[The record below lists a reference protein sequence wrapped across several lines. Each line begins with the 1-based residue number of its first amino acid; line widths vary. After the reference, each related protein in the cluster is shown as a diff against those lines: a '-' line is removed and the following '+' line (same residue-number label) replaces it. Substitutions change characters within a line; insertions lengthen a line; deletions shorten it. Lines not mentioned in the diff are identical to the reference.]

1 MPVTQGIDYAAIA
14 PPLIL
19 AAAALCV
26 LMADLFLPARR
37 RGLLGRISLGGV
49 LAALAAD
56 AVLATRGGSRGTFCL
71 PAAPRGSPASCSYVV
86 DHFTLLFQIVA
97 LAAAVVVLLMAAG
110 EIRAT
115 ALPAGEFHFLVLCS
129 LAGALTLIAS
139 RDLITLAVSLEV
151 VSLPVF
157 ALAALRRY
165 DGRSSEA
172 GLKMF
177 LISVISTA
185 VMLFGISL
193 VYGVTGSM
201 QLGRIAAALALDR
214 HGTLAPAAAAGIA
227 LVLVGFGFKVSA
239 VPFHFW
245 VPDTY
250 EGAPLP
256 VAAFLA
262 VVSKTAGFAGL
273 ILVLVAGFWPFAS
286 LWSPLVA
293 VLAAVTMTVGNL
305 VALRQRQAVRLLAWS
320 SVAQAGYMLVPL
332 GALGGILGRTGAG
345 AGGRAAGAAGG
356 GAAGAGVTAA
366 GVTSATITYVAIY
379 AIMNAGAFAVVALVA
394 KYRPR
399 NMLDDYRGL
408 ARCNPLSALA
418 LAFFLACLAG
428 LPPGLAGLFAKIIVF
443 RAAIDG
449 TAAWLAIVVA
459 VNTVIGLYYYLTWA
473 ARLFAPLPAA
483 VAGNGAVASAVPAGT
498 VAAAGALPVPRA
510 VGAAIGVAAAGTV
523 ILSLAPELVL
533 HVTPLALSALG

>member
-1 MPVTQGIDYAAIA
+1 MGIDYAALA

-19 AAAALCV
+19 AAAALGV
-26 LMADLFLPARR
+26 LFADLFLPGRR
-37 RGLLGRISLGGV
+37 RALLGRISLAAV
-49 LAALAAD
+49 LAAVAALAAGGG
-56 AVLATRGGSRGTFCL
+56 TRRTFC
-71 PAAPRGSPASCSYVV
+71 PPGGASCAYVV
-86 DHFTLLFQIVA
+86 DDFTLVFQVVV
-97 LAAAVVVLLMAAG
+97 LAAAVVVLLMAAD
-110 EIRAT
+110 EIRVT

-129 LAGALTLIAS
+129 LAGALTLVAS

-201 QLGRIAAALALDR
+201 QLGRVAAGLALVR
-214 HGTLAPAAAAGIA
+214 HGTLAPVAAVGIA
-227 LVLVGFGFKVSA
+227 LVLAGFGFKISA

-273 ILVLVAGFWPFAS
+273 ILVLVDGFAPFAS

-293 VLAAVTMTVGNL
+293 VLAAVTMTAGNL
-305 VALRQRQAVRLLAWS
+305 VALRQRQAARLLAWS

-332 GALGGILGRTGAG
+332 GALGGVLGHAG
-345 AGGRAAGAAGG
+345 R
-356 GAAGAGVTAA
+356 AGAGVSAA
-366 GVTSATITYVAIY
+366 VTSATITYAAIY
-379 AIMNAGAFAVVALVA
+379 AIMNAGAFAVVALVG

-408 ARCNPLSALA
+408 ARRNPLSAVA

-428 LPPGLAGLFAKIIVF
+428 LPPGLAGLFAKIVVF
-443 RAAIDG
+443 RAAVDG

-459 VNTVIGLYYYLTWA
+459 VNTVIGLFYYLTWA
-473 ARLFAPLPAA
+473 ARLFAPRPATG
-483 VAGNGAVASAVPAGT
+483 GNGAVPGNGGPPGVLA
-498 VAAAGALPVPRA
+498 VPRA
-510 VGAAIGVAAAGTV
+510 VGAAIAVAAAGTV
-523 ILSLAPELVL
+523 VLSLAPELVL
-533 HVTPLALSALG
+533 HVTPLALAALG

>member
-1 MPVTQGIDYAAIA
+1 MGIDYAAIA

-19 AAAALCV
+19 AVAALGV
-26 LMADLFLPARR
+26 LFADLFLPVRR
-37 RGLLGRISLGGV
+37 RSLLGRISLLGV
-49 LAALAAD
+49 LAALAGVA
-56 AVLATRGGSRGTFCL
+56 ALAAGGGTRRTFCL
-71 PAAPRGSPASCSYVV
+71 PGGAGCSYVV
-86 DHFTLLFQIVA
+86 DDFTLVFQMVM
-97 LAAAVVVLLMAAG
+97 LAAAVVVLLMAAD
-110 EIRAT
+110 EIRVT

-129 LAGALTLIAS
+129 LAGALTLVAS

-201 QLGRIAAALALDR
+201 QLGRVAAGLALAR
-214 HGTLAPAAAAGIA
+214 HGTLAPVAAVGIV
-227 LVLVGFGFKVSA
+227 LVLAGFGFKISA

-273 ILVLVAGFWPFAS
+273 ILVLVDGFAPFAS
-286 LWSPLVA
+286 LWSPLIA
-293 VLAAVTMTVGNL
+293 VLAALTMTVGNL

-332 GALGGILGRTGAG
+332 GALGGILGHAG
-345 AGGRAAGAAGG
+345 R
-356 GAAGAGVTAA
+356 AGAGVAA
-366 GVTSATITYVAIY
+366 AVTSATITYVAIY
-379 AIMNAGAFAVVALVA
+379 AIMNAGAFAVVALVG

-399 NMLDDYRGL
+399 NLLDDYRGL
-408 ARCNPLSALA
+408 ARRNPLSAVA

-428 LPPGLAGLFAKIIVF
+428 LPPGLAGLFAKVVVF
-443 RAAIDG
+443 RAAVDG

-459 VNTVIGLYYYLTWA
+459 VNTVIGLFYYLTWA
-473 ARLFAPLPAA
+473 ARLFAPR
-483 VAGNGAVASAVPAGT
+483 PAGVT
-498 VAAAGALPVPRA
+498 ANGGPAGALTVPRA
-510 VGAAIGVAAAGTV
+510 VGVAIGVAAAGTV
-523 ILSLAPELVL
+523 AVSLAPELVL
-533 HVTPLALSALG
+533 HVTPLALAALG